1 LRLCRSGPHDPRIPD
16 ALAHYAGGI
25 ALLAARRHRFFQEI
39 AFFLQDTRLRAGDI
53 QPQDAEASP
62 NQRSQQTEKEYAM
75 NKPVRQSDASSE
87 TVKAISV
94 ADYII
99 ERLAAEG
106 IDRCFGVA
114 GDYVFPI
121 CNAVDSSAKVKWI
134 GCSNELNASYAADGY
149 ARIRGAAML
158 ATTYG
163 VGELSAING
172 VMGAK
177 AERSLVFHLVGMPSY
192 QNQRV
197 RKIAHHTLGDGVFG
211 NFVALSAHA
220 ACCHA
225 VINPE
230 NCVVEM
236 ERVIAEAR
244 RNNQPAY
251 IAVPSDYALS
261 PVASA
266 DVKPIVPRSNEAA
279 LQKAMAMIAE
289 RISKAKSVVAFP
301 AFTVSR
307 LGLQKQAQKAIEALG
322 CPFVTTLMEKCLIDE
337 GHPQFAGMYAGA
349 TSEPKTRQIVEGAD
363 IVLDLGGVNLNDIT
377 TAAYSG
383 RLDLSRFITVG
394 LDDVR
399 IGDEVIA
406 TVRLADILSELAKLK
421 PSSAPYRGKPQGL
434 APVNGKPSDKIT
446 MAALYPRY
454 AAFLRSGDTVVL
466 ETGSSSLG
474 VTPTILPDGVR
485 VEAQVL
491 WGSIGWA
498 TPAAFGVALA
508 DPSRR
513 TVLITGEG
521 SHQLTANDI
530 GAMGRF
536 GANVVVF
543 VLNNSGYLIER
554 ALEENPNWTYNDLA
568 PWNYA
573 ELPKALGCADW
584 FTARVTT
591 LGELDAAMKS
601 ARASKSGAYI
611 EIMGGKM
618 DMPPALAFAH
628 GQLKAMYG
636 DTP

>member
-1 LRLCRSGPHDPRIPD
+1 MAKQVR
-16 ALAHYAGGI
+16 
-25 ALLAARRHRFFQEI
+25 
-39 AFFLQDTRLRAGDI
+39 
-53 QPQDAEASP
+53 
-62 NQRSQQTEKEYAM
+62 QTEK
-75 NKPVRQSDASSE
+75 SGS
-87 TVKAISV
+87 VKADSV
-94 ADYII
+94 ADYIVA
-99 ERLAAEG
+99 RLAAEG
-106 IDRCFGVA
+106 INHCFGVA

-121 CNAVDSSAKVKWI
+121 CDAVDSSAEVKWI
-134 GCSNELNASYAADGY
+134 GCANELNASYAADGY

-177 AERSLVFHLVGMPSY
+177 AERTLVFHVVGMPSY
-192 QNQRV
+192 QHQRV
-197 RKIAHHTLGDGVFG
+197 GKIAHHTLGDGVFG
-211 NFVALSAHA
+211 NFVNLSAGA

-225 VINPE
+225 AINPE
-230 NCVVEM
+230 NCIVEM

-266 DVKPIVPRSNEAA
+266 DVKPIVPRSNDVA
-279 LQKAMAMIAE
+279 LQKAMAIIAE
-289 RISKAKSVVAFP
+289 RIKNAKSIVAFP
-301 AFTVSR
+301 AFTISR
-307 LGLQKQAQKAIEALG
+307 LGLQKQAQTAIEALG
-322 CPFVTTLMEKCLIDE
+322 CPFVTTLMEKCVIDE
-337 GHPQFAGMYAGA
+337 SHPQFAGMYAGA
-349 TSEPKTRQIVEGAD
+349 VSEPKTRQIVEGAD
-363 IVLDLGGVNLNDIT
+363 LVLDLGGVNLNDIT
-377 TAAYSG
+377 TSAYSG
-383 RLDLSRFITVG
+383 QLDLSRFIAVG

-399 IGDEVIA
+399 IGEEVIA
-406 TVRLADILSELAKLK
+406 GVRLADVLSELAKFK
-421 PSSAPYRGKPQGL
+421 PSSAPYRGKSQGL
-434 APVNGKPSDKIT
+434 APVNGSPTDKIT

-454 AAFLRSGDTVVL
+454 ASFLRAGDTVVL

-508 DPSRR
+508 DPGRR

-536 GANVVVF
+536 GANVIAF

-554 ALEENPNWTYNDLA
+554 ALEPNPNWSYNDLA
-568 PWNYA
+568 SWNYA

-591 LGELDAAMKS
+591 LGELDEAMKA
-601 ARASKSGAYI
+601 ARVTKTGAYI
-611 EIMGGKM
+611 EIIGGKM